1 MKTKNIITILV
12 AVFVLVIVG
21 GGIYMYMDMAEQ
33 EKIALE
39 KKQAEERSIAEKLE
53 AEQALAARTK
63 CGIFGNYFAI
73 TFDHE
78 DTVGQDILVRDTAG
92 AEVACT
98 FAVAEGDFSLINSDA
113 QYLKGIVGKAVVTD
127 VGTGPSGRSLRIYDM
142 TDKSLVTEK
151 KYFGEMTIASS
162 TLTYFGLA
170 KEKASKKNCK
180 EYDELTK
187 DGGTAN
193 LVVEKNVNLETYSVK
208 EGKTTKCVGEQ

>member
-1 MKTKNIITILV
+1 MNSIKLIVSIVV
-12 AVFVLVIVG
+12 ALLVIG
-21 GGIYMYMDMAEQ
+21 GGAYVYMDMVEQ
-33 EKIALE
+33 EKIAEE
-39 KKQAEERSIAEKLE
+39 KKVAEQKVREEKAA

-63 CGIFGNYFAI
+63 CGIFGNYFAV

-78 DTVGQDILVRDTAG
+78 DAVGQDILVRDTAG
-92 AEVACT
+92 AEAACQ
-98 FAVAEGDFSLINSDA
+98 FAPAEGDFSLVNSDA
-113 QYLKGIVGKAVVTD
+113 QYLKGIAGKAVVTD

-142 TDKSLVTEK
+142 ADKSLVTEK

>member
-1 MKTKNIITILV
+1 MNSIKTIVSVVVALLV
-12 AVFVLVIVG
+12 LG
-21 GGIYMYMDMAEQ
+21 GGVYVYMDMVEQ
-33 EKIALE
+33 EKIAEE
-39 KKQAEERSIAEKLE
+39 KKAAEQRAAQEKAA

-63 CGIFGNYFAI
+63 CGIFGNYFAV

-78 DTVGQDILVRDTAG
+78 SAVGQDILVRDTAG
-92 AEVACT
+92 AEAACT
-98 FAVAEGDFSLINSDA
+98 FAVAEGDFSLVNSDP
-113 QYLKGIVGKAVVTD
+113 QYLKGVAGKAVVVD
-127 VGTGPSGRSLRIYDM
+127 VGTGPSGRSLRIYDL

-151 KYFGEMTIASS
+151 QYFGEMKIAST
-162 TLTYFGLA
+162 TLTYLGLA

-208 EGKTTKCVGEQ
+208 EGKTTKCVGGQ